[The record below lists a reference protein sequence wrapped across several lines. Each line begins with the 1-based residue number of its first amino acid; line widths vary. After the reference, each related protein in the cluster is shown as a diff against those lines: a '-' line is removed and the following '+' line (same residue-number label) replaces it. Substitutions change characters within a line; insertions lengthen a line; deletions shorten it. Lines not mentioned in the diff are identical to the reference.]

1 MISPCSACLV
11 VCLHNIVGLAP
22 SRWLWVFHVEWIYL
36 HRVRTRALELG
47 ELDDDIRQDAF
58 NRLSTL
64 RPGAMVRDP
73 SALRLGKIQEVR
85 T

>member
-1 MISPCSACLV
+1 M
-11 VCLHNIVGLAP
+11 
-22 SRWLWVFHVEWIYL
+22 